1 MKFFN
6 KAFLVI
12 FLFFAVSH
20 LWAGP
25 AIDVWYGSNQKFG
38 NVGISQKWVNIYGDV
53 AVERVEKSGD

>member
-1 MKFFN
+1 M
-6 KAFLVI
+6 
-12 FLFFAVSH
+12 SH